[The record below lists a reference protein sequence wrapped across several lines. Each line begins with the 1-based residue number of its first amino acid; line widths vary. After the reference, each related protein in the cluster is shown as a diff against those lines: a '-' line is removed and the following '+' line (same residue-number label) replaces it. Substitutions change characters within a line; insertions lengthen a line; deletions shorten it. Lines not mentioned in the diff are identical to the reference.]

1 MIRRVVIFVAVA
13 FSTTASIQAESVIFQ
28 AADACACDVV
38 VCGAGPAGCA
48 AAIAAKRS
56 GLSVLLVE
64 AQSRLGG
71 TATSGGVSH
80 WLGGRNDAGEWVVGG
95 IFRELSIRAEKE
107 CAAVLPKMPEG
118 KTYQPYAWLPWFI
131 HGVVLDSDRVAI
143 MLDSVMEEEGIG
155 VLFETSAVGVEKDG
169 DRITHVVTHSKD
181 GFRRIPVKIVIDA
194 TGDADIAAFAGCPVL
209 VGREGDHLTTPASLT
224 FHLSH
229 VDGAA
234 LWDEIERTREPKFR
248 PLIEELKKKGEWP
261 FPYDIFISV
270 KGLADDEVMINTMR
284 LTEIDGTS
292 AESRT
297 KGYIRGRREAY
308 QLLDILRRHFPGFK
322 NAQMKSIAPMLGIR
336 ETRRLDG
343 AFKLTVEDLRK
354 GTEFADTIGY
364 SMYGWD
370 LPDPKR
376 PSVQPL
382 VDEAGGGFVNKAKKQ
397 LVTPIPYRMMV
408 PRGCRNLL
416 CPGRAISVERDVL
429 GPLRVMA
436 PCMAMGEACGAAARQ
451 IFDGAAN
458 DAIDVEVLKA
468 ELRKRICIV
477 DKAALPVVRPRV
489 DPTAADAP
497 PAHVRGKISES
508 AKHEDWHPIFA
519 KAFEFLRRPDLAE
532 LPCGRYDIDGSNC
545 WAMVQ
550 EVSLKPFADENQYEV
565 HRAFIDIQ
573 APITG
578 SETIGIAKPEPSVF
592 DGFTNEKDYA
602 LFKAKGE
609 PWTLKPGEFAV
620 FFPEKGAH
628 APGLSSDGPRKIRKL
643 VIKVRDGR

>member
-1 MIRRVVIFVAVA
+1 MKMIPCGIV
-13 FSTTASIQAESVIFQ
+13 ASIISFSALGGNVSFP
-28 AADACACDVV
+28 ARDMPAHGVV
-38 VCGAGPAGCA
+38 VCGGGPAGCA
-48 AAIAAKRS
+48 AAIAARRS
-56 GLSVLLVE
+56 GLDVLLVE
-64 AQSRLGG
+64 AQGRLGG

-95 IFRELSIRAEKE
+95 IFRELSLRAEKDG
-107 CAAVLPKMPEG
+107 AAILPKMPER

-131 HGVVLDSDRVAI
+131 HGVVLDSDRVAL
-143 MLDSVMEEEGIG
+143 MLDSVMEEEGVD
-155 VLFETSAVGVEKDG
+155 VLFETRAVGVEKNG

-181 GFRRIPVKIVIDA
+181 GFRRVPTKVVIDA

-209 VGREGDHLTTPASLT
+209 GGRDGDHLTTPASLT

-229 VDGAA
+229 VDGET
-234 LWDEIERTREPKFR
+234 LWREIEKTREPKFR
-248 PLIEELKKKGEWP
+248 PLSAELKRNGEWP

-270 KGLADDEVMINTMR
+270 KGLAEDEVMINTMR

-297 KGYIRGRREAY
+297 KGYARGRREAY
-308 QLLDILRRHFPGFK
+308 QLLDILRKHFPGFRD
-322 NAQMKSIAPMLGIR
+322 AQMKSIAPMLGVR
-336 ETRRLDG
+336 ETRRIDG
-343 AFKLTVEDLRK
+343 EFKLTVEDLRK

-397 LVTPIPYRMMV
+397 LVTPIPYRVMV
-408 PRGCRNLL
+408 PRGCVNLL
-416 CPGRAISVERDVL
+416 CPGRAISVERDEL

-436 PCMAMGEACGAAARQ
+436 PCMAMGEACGVAARQ

-468 ELRKRICIV
+468 ELRKRGCVV
-477 DKAALPVVRPRV
+477 DKAGLPVVHPRV
-489 DPTAADAP
+489 DPTSSDAP

-508 AKHEDWHPIFA
+508 AKYEDRHPLFA
-519 KAFEFLRRPDLAE
+519 KAFEFLRRPDLSE

-592 DGFTNEKDYA
+592 DSFNNEKDYA

-609 PWTLKPGEFAV
+609 PWTLKPGEFAA

-628 APGLSSDGPRKIRKL
+628 APGLCFDGQRRNRK
-643 VIKVRDGR
+643 VVVKVRALGF